1 MIAGQAWGTGLA
13 LLLWGAGLDA
23 RLRARFR
30 AGPAGAYAF
39 GAYAFG
45 AYAFGAYAFG
55 AYAFGAYA
63 FEASAFGAC
72 CARCGRLRYNFPVL
86 QRAASGLHMV
96 CFVLELV
103 LIRGKWHDC
112 RVFIHPS
119 R

>member
-39 GAYAFG
+39 GAYAFE
-45 AYAFGAYAFG
+45 AY
-55 AYAFGAYA
+55 
-63 FEASAFGAC
+63 AFGAC

>member
-30 AGPAGAYAF
+30 AGSA
-39 GAYAFG
+39 
-45 AYAFGAYAFG
+45 G

-63 FEASAFGAC
+63 FEAYAFGAC

>member
-1 MIAGQAWGTGLA
+1 MRGLGRALGQVLP
-13 LLLWGAGLDA
+13 
-23 RLRARFR
+23 
-30 AGPAGAYAF
+30 GPTL
-39 GAYAFG
+39 
-45 AYAFGAYAFG
+45 
-55 AYAFGAYA
+55 GAYA
-63 FEASAFGAC
+63 FEAYAFGAC

>member
-30 AGPAGAYAF
+30 AGPA
-39 GAYAFG
+39 G

>member
-45 AYAFGAYAFG
+45 AYAFEAY
-55 AYAFGAYA
+55 
-63 FEASAFGAC
+63 AFGAC

>member
-39 GAYAFG
+39 GAYAFE
-45 AYAFGAYAFG
+45 
-55 AYAFGAYA
+55 AYA
-63 FEASAFGAC
+63 FEAYAFGAC

>member
-45 AYAFGAYAFG
+45 AYAFE
-55 AYAFGAYA
+55 AYA
-63 FEASAFGAC
+63 FEAYAFGAC